1 MEIRLNHILL
11 TFVDFICYYDICII
25 ENVTR
30 RGGSF
35 VMLKAVFYFNVLFF
49 GLTSIFLCKY
59 SFSKNAKFNW
69 AMEAVALLVLSLLNL
84 ILIGKCV
91 DIGWN
96 FLLIDCVF
104 LVTEI
109 LYIIS
114 FIKFLLSKKVKSE
127 TPALPAVIALI
138 AVPVVLFVASY
149 TYELFRLNTCD
160 YLVKYNYQNGI
171 IISNDTYFAVS
182 EHKPAKVSLI
192 NNLFNR
198 KSTSEYT
205 GIATYIQ
212 CNIYFSDNGEMEL
225 RTYNDR
231 SKVYESIFEALGSAI
246 ISENPET
253 EYIEIK
259 HIPEE
264 NDAIVR
270 FRNSGDYLYH
280 DNERIGKFNA
290 KGDLDEVIVY

>member
-1 MEIRLNHILL
+1 MLHMS
-11 TFVDFICYYDICII
+11 YYQ
-25 ENVTR
+25 
-30 RGGSF
+30 
-35 VMLKAVFYFNVLFF
+35 YFR
-49 GLTSIFLCKY
+49 K
-59 SFSKNAKFNW
+59 
-69 AMEAVALLVLSLLNL
+69 L
-84 ILIGKCV
+84 ISCE
-91 DIGWN
+91 
-96 FLLIDCVF
+96 F
-104 LVTEI
+104 
-109 LYIIS
+109 
-114 FIKFLLSKKVKSE
+114 
-127 TPALPAVIALI
+127 AVI
-138 AVPVVLFVASY
+138 Y
-149 TYELFRLNTCD
+149 TAY
-160 YLVKYNYQNGI
+160 
-171 IISNDTYFAVS
+171 VS

-259 HIPEE
+259 YIPEE

-280 DNERIGKFNA
+280 DNERTGKFNA